1 MAKSMELGMMPNAEG
16 SMNIASAIAFDT
28 AEREYND
35 AWSGRSSTR
44 SIRTH
49 RGVWVVL
56 LRRCRVRGDREVDR
70 LI

>member
-1 MAKSMELGMMPNAEG
+1 
-16 SMNIASAIAFDT
+16 MNVASAITFDA